1 MLPGVELARK
11 RRVHHRH
18 EVGTPPNLPSSARL
32 PFSDRLPAAAM
43 DEPTLAARLRLEEK
57 LRGLMGSRRPSPSS
71 SPLSIRFHR
80 SSVHLVLLS
89 ISTLPAAAGNIT
101 TRVIATELP
110 KRRSNSV
117 ALQRTGSRADLCAV
131 CLDEVQAKQRV
142 TRLPC
147 SHKYHT
153 ECVLPWLAAHSHCPC
168 CRSQVPSSD
177 QIS

>member
-18 EVGTPPNLPSSARL
+18 EVGTPPNMPSSARL

-71 SPLSIRFHR
+71 SPPSIR
-80 SSVHLVLLS
+80 SNIEE

-177 QIS
+177 QLS

>member
-43 DEPTLAARLRLEEK
+43 DEQTLAARLRLEEK
-57 LRGLMGSRRPSPSS
+57 LRGLMGHPTAVSLSS
-71 SPLSIRFHR
+71 SPPSTRFHR

-89 ISTLPAAAGNIT
+89 AHFSILRWIRNTQLP
-101 TRVIATELP
+101 RQ
-110 KRRSNSV
+110 SNSV

-177 QIS
+177 RLS

>member
-71 SPLSIRFHR
+71 SSSSSPPSTR
-80 SSVHLVLLS
+80 SNIEE
-89 ISTLPAAAGNIT
+89 ISTLRAATGEIT

-110 KRRSNSV
+110 KRRSISV

-177 QIS
+177 RLS